1 MTTLPPPRRIIAA
14 HGINGEP
21 HIIDEEIHYPAD
33 SPFQAAVGF
42 LQPELVGKPDK
53 SIEWASIKPARLSND
68 DAISLR
74 WLDFPPGFKVDLHFT
89 QTIGEYDLIAIR
101 YYGLIL
107 SHSDYVIVIH
117 GELEMILHDG
127 SSKTVRAGDTIVQI
141 ANIHGWNNNTT
152 EWAML
157 MVYVSGVAAIVVPSE
172 PVKINGRGLE
182 EPPFNAYHAQF

>member
-53 SIEWASIKPARLSND
+53 AIEWASIKPARLSND

-89 QTIGEYDLIAIR
+89 QTI
-101 YYGLIL
+101 
-107 SHSDYVIVIH
+107 DYVIVIH

-141 ANIHGWNNNTT
+141 ANIHGWNNNST
-152 EWAML
+152 EWAR
-157 MVYVSGVAAIVVPSE
+157 VAAIVVPSE

>member
-53 SIEWASIKPARLSND
+53 AIEWASIKPARLSND

-74 WLDFPPGFKVDLHFT
+74 WLGESTPCRLWQSALELIYVQTFPPVSKSIFISLK
-89 QTIGEYDLIAIR
+89 
-101 YYGLIL
+101 L
-107 SHSDYVIVIH
+107 SVS
-117 GELEMILHDG
+117 MI
-127 SSKTVRAGDTIVQI
+127 
-141 ANIHGWNNNTT
+141 
-152 EWAML
+152 
-157 MVYVSGVAAIVVPSE
+157 
-172 PVKINGRGLE
+172 
-182 EPPFNAYHAQF
+182 